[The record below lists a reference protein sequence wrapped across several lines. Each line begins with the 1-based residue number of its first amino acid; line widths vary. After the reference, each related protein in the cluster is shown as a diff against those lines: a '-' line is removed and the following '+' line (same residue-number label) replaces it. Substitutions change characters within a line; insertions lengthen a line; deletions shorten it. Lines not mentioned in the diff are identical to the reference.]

1 MIIDILSIVDSV
13 LFFLLA
19 FSVIYLFI
27 FALASLKKRKDIYP
41 PAKTENRFAV
51 LFPAYKEDK
60 VIINSVKSFLNQD
73 YNKEKLDVVVI
84 SDKMTAET
92 NKLLA
97 ALPIKLLEIQ
107 AEQSSKAKA
116 LNFAID
122 QLDSLKYDIVVI
134 MDGDNIA
141 EPDFL
146 ARINDAYDC
155 GAKAIQAHRVAKNQN
170 TATAILDAA
179 SEEINNSFFR
189 KGQVRF
195 GLSSALSGSGMAFD
209 YDWFAKN
216 IKQVSSS
223 GEDKELERLLLR
235 QGIYIEYLEDVIV
248 YDEKTQN
255 SSSFYNQRRRWLAAQ
270 YSILIRSL
278 KDLPKAIFSGN
289 ADYCNK
295 ILQWMM
301 LPRVLLLG
309 LIGLI
314 AIATLFIA
322 WQWAIKWWCLLFL
335 FVLTFAIAIPDELV
349 DKRLNKA
356 LIKIP
361 FLFILMVLNL
371 FRLKGANK
379 KFDHTEHTH

>member
-41 PAKTENRFAV
+41 PAKRENRFAV
-51 LFPAYKEDK
+51 LFPAYKEDN
-60 VIINSVKSFLNQD
+60 VIINSVKSFLNQN
-73 YNKEKLDVVVI
+73 YNKEKFDVVVI

-97 ALPIKLLEIQ
+97 ALPIKLLKIQ

-170 TATAILDAA
+170 TDTAILDAA

-189 KGQVRF
+189 KGQMRF

-235 QGIYIEYLEDVIV
+235 QGIYIEYLEDVII

-270 YSILIRSL
+270 YSILMQSL

-322 WQWAIKWWCLLFL
+322 WSWAIKWWCLLFL

-349 DKRLNKA
+349 NKRLNKA

-361 FLFILMVLNL
+361 FLFILMVLNI